1 MNMMQN
7 QMQPVVKMVQQEVQK
22 AVQKEVKK
30 VTGKICFFLIRSPK
44 LLFLDKFM
52 PMMEVQS
59 SAAVTTAGALLLANY
74 VF

>member
-22 AVQKEVKK
+22 AVQREVKK
-30 VTGKICFFLIRSPK
+30 VT
-44 LLFLDKFM
+44 DKFV
-52 PMMEVQS
+52 PMMDVHS